1 MKVIVVG
8 AGQVGQSIAQEL
20 QHDHDVVVIEQS
32 PARLESLEQFDV
44 MALAGNGASSKV
56 LQEANAA
63 ETDLVIACTDRD
75 EVNII
80 ACAASKHLKAAFT
93 IARVHNPDYMETWER
108 GQLGVDFMVCSEL
121 LTAEKIAQ
129 LIGVPA
135 AHDIHTFADGKI
147 LMAELPIDEHSPFIE
162 KPIRA
167 LELPANSMIASLIR
181 KGKVIIPRGDDVIQA
196 GDSMVSF
203 GVPDAVQLLNRR
215 ASGRPVPQTV
225 VIIGGGRIGFRLA
238 LRLEKQGLRPKMI
251 EANPQRSQWLAEHLP
266 NTQVF
271 QSSGTDLDFL
281 EQERI
286 GQSEVGVSVMDTDEK
301 NLLSALLL
309 KNLGVKRVIS
319 GVTDTDFI
327 KVFERVGVDV
337 AVSARRVIAD
347 EIIRFTKRRVS
358 GISVIEGERAEVVES
373 TISTKSSLVGVCLR
387 DSTLPKEAI
396 IGAIVR
402 RNKVIIPRGEDKLMA
417 GDRVIVFSEKA
428 YVPKVEQLL

>member
-1 MKVIVVG
+1 
-8 AGQVGQSIAQEL
+8 
-20 QHDHDVVVIEQS
+20 
-32 PARLESLEQFDV
+32 
-44 MALAGNGASSKV
+44 
-56 LQEANAA
+56 
-63 ETDLVIACTDRD
+63 
-75 EVNII
+75 
-80 ACAASKHLKAAFT
+80 
-93 IARVHNPDYMETWER
+93 
-108 GQLGVDFMVCSEL
+108 MVCSEL

-203 GVPDAVQLLNRR
+203 GGPDAVQMLNRR

-266 NTQVF
+266 NTHVF
-271 QSSGTDLDFL
+271 QSSGTNLEFL

-373 TISTKSSLVGVCLR
+373 TISSKSPLVGVCLR
-387 DSTLPKEAI
+387 DSTLPKGAI
-396 IGAIVR
+396 VGAIVR

-428 YVPKVEQLL
+428 YVPEVERLL